1 MLTHKTH
8 PCTPPRRGTK
18 KGCPE
23 QDSRPGWRLST
34 AGILGFLVF
43 VASLTTFGQITS
55 PAEFLGHEVGADY
68 KLARWEKI
76 VEFFQ
81 QLDSESDRVQVRE
94 LGKTTEGMP
103 MILAEISAAETVLEL
118 PTHQTNQHRL
128 ADPRLITEASE
139 EKRLISD
146 SKVAILVNCNLHS
159 SETASS
165 QMAMELAYELASSN
179 SQRIREILDR
189 VILLLVPSANPDGL
203 NKVIDWYERT
213 LGKPWEGTGMPWL
226 YQKYA
231 GHDNNRDWFMQN
243 LQETKVLTR
252 VLYREWFPTI
262 VYDVHQMGNRSA
274 RFFVPPFHDPKN
286 VNVHPLI
293 DQSLLIIGGHMA
305 SELSREGKKGVVHGA
320 MYDNWWAGGFRTTPY
335 RHNMVGILT
344 EAASPLLASPV
355 FQSKSALRGARGMPS
370 YSISTA
376 FPEPWPGGWWRL
388 RDVVDYQKSSCLSL
402 FTLAARYHDMFQ
414 GNYLQIGRGAIER
427 GLSEPP
433 FAWLVPSNQRDPAT
447 ALKMLDLLH
456 ATGIEVH
463 QATEPFAA
471 DGVSYPEG
479 TYILYCAQPYRAH
492 LKDMME
498 RQEYPN
504 RVQFPGGPAEAP
516 YDIAGWT
523 LPLQMGVR
531 HIPVASPFEC
541 ANLKLNSIPKATST
555 VDEDSEAA
563 SYAVELRGN
572 DDYRLLNRLHK
583 NQLQASIRTTSA
595 SETSDENSI
604 TSLSSITTLVI
615 HDGSTFRAQKKDLLD
630 GIGVTLVGIPK
641 TDEDSASHLRK
652 ITPARTGLY
661 QPWTASMDEGWT
673 RLVLEDFE
681 FPYRSVHNADIR
693 AGNLNQR
700 YDCLVIPSMSPAQIL
715 EGRTPDTTEPAYVG
729 GIGKEGVVALQEF
742 VSGGGALVCIDE
754 ASNLPIDYF
763 NIPVRNLIR
772 GRSSQDFFCPGS
784 LLRVS
789 IDSKHP
795 LGFGMPSWFSGY
807 FRRSQAFE
815 LVESSGGAENSRNP
829 AQRFPATVVA
839 RYSDT
844 VLLESGWIRG
854 GDLIIDKPAIV
865 EVEFG
870 KGHVVLLGFRVQHRA
885 QPHGTFRLLFN
896 AIQRSTFQE

>member
-1 MLTHKTH
+1 MVKHRTH
-8 PCTPPRRGTK
+8 PSAPPRKGTET
-18 KGCPE
+18 GCNVFRAA
-23 QDSRPGWRLST
+23 DRRLS
-34 AGILGFLVF
+34 AIGLLGLNFLI
-43 VASLTTFGQITS
+43 ASLSAFAQITP
-55 PAEFLGHEVGADY
+55 PAEFLGHQIGADY

-76 VEFFQ
+76 VEYFQ

-94 LGKTTEGMP
+94 LGKTTEGLP
-103 MILAEISAAETVLEL
+103 MILAEISAAETIQEL
-118 PTHQTNQHRL
+118 PSHQANQHSL
-128 ADPRLITEASE
+128 ADPRLITEASD

-159 SETASS
+159 SEAASS
-165 QMAMELAYELASSN
+165 QMAMELAYELASSD
-179 SQRIREILDR
+179 SPRVQEILDR

-203 NKVIDWYERT
+203 NQVIDWYERT
-213 LGKPWEGTGMPWL
+213 LGKPWEGKGMPWL

-286 VNVHPLI
+286 ANVHPLI

-305 SELSREGKKGVVHGA
+305 AELSREGKKGVVHGA

-344 EAASPLLASPV
+344 ESASPLLASPV
-355 FQSKSALRGARGMPS
+355 FQSKGELRGARGMPS

-388 RDVVDYQKSSCLSL
+388 RDVVEYQKSSCLSL
-402 FTLAARYHDMFQ
+402 FTLAARYHEMFQ
-414 GNYLQIGRGAIER
+414 GNYVQIGRESIER
-427 GLSEPP
+427 GLNEPP
-433 FAWLVPSNQRDPAT
+433 FAWLVPPGQRDLST
-447 ALKMLDLLH
+447 ALRMLDILH
-456 ATGIEVH
+456 ETGIEVH
-463 QATEPFAA
+463 QATEPFTA
-471 DGVSYPEG
+471 DGVNYPKD

-492 LKDMME
+492 LNDMME

-531 HIPVASPFEC
+531 HIAVSSSFEC
-541 ANLKLNSIPKATST
+541 DALKLNSIPKPTST
-555 VDEDSEAA
+555 VAEDSEFE
-563 SYAVELRGN
+563 SYAVQLRGN
-572 DDYRLLNRLHK
+572 DDFRLLNRLHEK
-583 NQLQASIRTTSA
+583 EFEISVQTTTVPEPSKAKTNNDLQAGTM
-595 SETSDENSI
+595 
-604 TSLSSITTLVI
+604 VI
-615 HDGSTFRAQKKDLLD
+615 HDGTKFRSQKKDILD
-630 GIGVTLVGIPK
+630 GIGVTLTGIPK
-641 TDEDSASHLRK
+641 GREDLSENFRK
-652 ITPARTGLY
+652 ITPPRTGLY

-700 YDCLVIPSMSPAQIL
+700 YDCLVIPSMSPARTL
-715 EGRTPDTTEPAYVG
+715 EGRAPDTTEPAYVG
-729 GIGKEGVVALQEF
+729 GIGNEGVVALQDF
-742 VSGGGALVCIDE
+742 VSSGGTLICIDE
-754 ASNLPIDYF
+754 ACNLPIDYF
-763 NIPVRNLIR
+763 NIPVRNVVSGKR
-772 GRSSQDFFCPGS
+772 SQDFYCPGS
-784 LLRVS
+784 LLRIS
-789 IDSKHP
+789 IDPEHP

-815 LVESSGGAENSRNP
+815 LVESSGGAEASRNP
-829 AQRFPATVVA
+829 AKRFPAAVVA

-854 GDLIIDKPAIV
+854 GTLITDMPAIV
-865 EVEFG
+865 EVDFG
-870 KGHVVLLGFRVQHRA
+870 QGHIVLLGFRVQHRA

-896 AIQRSTFQE
+896 AIQRSTLHD